1 MNQISSIISSVSQ
14 FQRNKWVLGGV
25 FACTLGVS
33 PAVSQQAAPPATSP
47 PAQHQQHMTEL
58 PPGPGHDTTVKVCSK
73 CHSPNILVA
82 TPRTRQG
89 WEETITKMSGMG
101 AVATDDEF
109 TEILEYL
116 VKNVSPDAVTN
127 DAGTKIDVNKASAAD
142 LSKGLDLSAK
152 EAEAVIAYRKK
163 NGDFKS
169 IEDLSRVPELNG
181 KKFDDKKDRIV
192 FQ

>member
-1 MNQISSIISSVSQ
+1 VNQILGIIRSVSPQ
-14 FQRNKWVLGGV
+14 LKKWVLGGV
-25 FACTLGVS
+25 FVCTMGVLRAI
-33 PAVSQQAAPPATSP
+33 PQQTVPPATP
-47 PAQHQQHMTEL
+47 PPTQHPHMTEL
-58 PPGPGHDTTVKVCSK
+58 PQAPGRDTVVKVCGK

-82 TPRTRQG
+82 TPRTREG

-109 TEILEYL
+109 TDILEYL
-116 VKNVSPDAVTN
+116 VKNVGP

-142 LSKGLDLSAK
+142 LSKVLDLSAK
-152 EAEAVIAYRKK
+152 EAEAVVAYRKK

-169 IEDLSRVPELNG
+169 IEELSKVPELAG
-181 KKFDDKKDRIV
+181 KKIENKKDLIV

>member
-1 MNQISSIISSVSQ
+1 MNQISGVIRSVILQ
-14 FQRNKWVLGGV
+14 LKLWLPGGV
-25 FACTLGVS
+25 FIYAMGVL
-33 PAVSQQAAPPATSP
+33 PAVPQQTAPPATPP
-47 PAQHQQHMTEL
+47 PAQHQHMTEL
-58 PPGPGHDTTVKVCSK
+58 PQAPGRDTVVKVCGK

-82 TPRTRQG
+82 TPRTREG

-109 TEILEYL
+109 TDILEYL
-116 VKNVSPDAVTN
+116 VKNVGP

-142 LSKGLDLSAK
+142 LSKALDLSAK
-152 EAEAVIAYRKK
+152 EAEAVVAYRKK

-169 IEDLSRVPELNG
+169 IEDLSKVPELAG
-181 KKFDDKKDRIV
+181 KKIEDKKNLIV

>member
-1 MNQISSIISSVSQ
+1 VNQILGILRSAKLLL
-14 FQRNKWVLGGV
+14 RNKWMLGGV
-25 FACTLGVS
+25 IACAMGV
-33 PAVSQQAAPPATSP
+33 PRAVPQQAAPPATPP

-116 VKNVSPDAVTN
+116 VKNVSPDSETK
-127 DAGTKIDVNKASAAD
+127 DAGSKIDVNKASAAD
-142 LSKGLDLSAK
+142 LSKGLDLSPK
-152 EAEAVIAYRKK
+152 EGEAVVAYRKK

-169 IEDLSRVPELNG
+169 IEDLSKVPELAG
-181 KKFDDKKDRIV
+181 KKFEDKKDRIV

>member
-1 MNQISSIISSVSQ
+1 MNKISSIVRSVSQ
-14 FQRNKWVLGGV
+14 FRNKWLLGGV
-25 FACTLGVS
+25 FACTIGVL
-33 PAVSQQAAPPATSP
+33 PAVPQQSAPPATPP
-47 PAQHQQHMTEL
+47 PAQHHMTEL

-82 TPRTRQG
+82 NPRTRQG

-116 VKNVSPDAVTN
+116 VKNVSPDAVTS
-127 DAGTKIDVNKASAAD
+127 DAGAKIDVNKASAAD
-142 LSKGLDLSAK
+142 LSKGLDLSPK
-152 EAEAVIAYRKK
+152 EAEAVVAYRKK

-169 IEDLSRVPELNG
+169 IEDLSKVPELAG

>member
-1 MNQISSIISSVSQ
+1 VKQLSNINFVVGQLQSK
-14 FQRNKWVLGGV
+14 KWVVGV
-25 FACTLGVS
+25 MITCVA
-33 PAVSQQAAPPATSP
+33 AVPLAIPQQAAPPATPP
-47 PAQHQQHMTEL
+47 PAQQQQHMTEL
-58 PPGPGHDTTVKVCSK
+58 PQAPGHDTTVRVCSK

-82 TPRTRQG
+82 TRRSREG

-101 AVATDDEF
+101 ATATDEEF

-116 VKNVSPDAVTN
+116 VKNVAPDSETKEV
-127 DAGTKIDVNKASAAD
+127 GTKIDVNKASAVD
-142 LSKGLDLSAK
+142 LAKGLDLSTK
-152 EAEAVIAYRKK
+152 EAEAVVAYRKK

-169 IEDLSRVPELNG
+169 IEDLSKVPALSG